1 MSPKGIRFLHQI
13 QASNVMLFYCCG
25 SSRAGLPTFIFYP
38 FYFFPTLYKEIFF
51 KHIPDHL
58 RILLNQHSL
67 TLAGVGE
74 GDRNY
79 RECSVLELYSGKST
93 RPPSAI
99 HLPVT
104 GLGALRALFRSVL
117 SFHCLTVPSPPPVTN
132 PLVLSSTDRQVYHEA
147 SEFKCILVMDPAHF
161 LDCEVFER
169 KIYIRLCLS
178 LCSWPMTWC

>member
-38 FYFFPTLYKEIFF
+38 FYFFPTLYKEILF

-74 GDRNY
+74 GA
-79 RECSVLELYSGKST
+79 
-93 RPPSAI
+93 PSLSCAQENQPGPRLAI

>member
-93 RPPSAI
+93 RPPSGHTPSCNRAWCLACSLLERTL
-99 HLPVT
+99 LP
-104 GLGALRALFRSVL
+104 L
-117 SFHCLTVPSPPPVTN
+117 SHGTIPTPG
-132 PLVLSSTDRQVYHEA
+132 Y
-147 SEFKCILVMDPAHF
+147 
-161 LDCEVFER
+161 
-169 KIYIRLCLS
+169 
-178 LCSWPMTWC
+178 